1 MQDRGTLQTHQ
12 ISEQGSF
19 TSTDAGDEYAIR
31 ARAVRAQAR
40 AAAIAAGQ
48 PVDDAALTGNLTE
61 DEAAS
66 QRFADVPG
74 QQGPVG
80 HLGRG
85 GNQSFHTAVGSPPS
99 GYLDQDT
106 VYDEGDTDQRN
117 CAVM

>member
-1 MQDRGTLQTHQ
+1 METHQ

-19 TSTDAGDEYAIR
+19 TSTDAGDEYAAR
-31 ARAVRAQAR
+31 AHAVRAQAR
-40 AAAIAAGQ
+40 AAAAAGGN
-48 PVDDAALTGNLTE
+48 PVDDAAMTDDLNEGE
-61 DEAAS
+61 SAS

-80 HLGRG
+80 QLARG

-99 GYLDQDT
+99 GYIEQDT